1 MEHFRVEPVYAMDL
15 HSGVAHFIVTIGYIS
30 SGVVDRSK
38 IESAVNVLIQ
48 KWPIL
53 RVRLRRSSSNVLE
66 ALIPDARHA
75 VLATTF
81 YVTSKGIHQ
90 VETLSVRTSTIIT
103 QRLSRNL
110 KLYFEKSQPTLE
122 ELVSSQ
128 SPAFRLHVSCLADA
142 AVFTFTFAHVIMGA
156 SAVGSV
162 MRGLGSLLEG
172 KELLDELE
180 GDPWADLLNTAPS
193 GANLNLRG
201 WSTYG
206 PSDFLASAEMERIDL
221 EQDGP
226 ISQRIIYFPPSEIAQ
241 LKEQAMKELK
251 TLGLE
256 HFYGDEQYDAERTNR
271 PIYALDAQY
280 VPPLFLFEGRDKTC
294 SRIRLTKSFPPDKVY
309 LKNTQIFN
317 ATSKYANCKIR
328 DMTLGEIAKV
338 VRELVTEGSKQE
350 TLLDH
355 VRWKYNCVG
364 EFQVPVP
371 PGERVFLASNWLT
384 FDFGNLDISKVIKP
398 STDTGKVLDIYCCIP
413 NIPWCSGCI
422 TFRDRDGGINAVF
435 DWAEVNWTSGSN
447 AKYAIEN
454 TVSDKDFTKST
465 PDGVN
470 GLQQL
475 M

>member
-15 HSGVAHFIVTIGYIS
+15 HSGVAHVIVTIGYIF
-30 SGVVDRSK
+30 SGVGNRSQ
-38 IESAVNVLIQ
+38 IESAVNVLVQ

-53 RVRLRRSSSNVLE
+53 GVRLRRSSSNVLE

-75 VLATTF
+75 VLATAF

-90 VETLSVRTSTIIT
+90 VETLPARTSTITT
-103 QRLSRNL
+103 QRLSSNL

-128 SPAFRLHVSCLADA
+128 SPAFQLHVSCLADA
-142 AVFTFTFAHVIMGA
+142 TVFAFTFAHVIMGA

-162 MRGLGSLLEG
+162 MRGLASLLEG

-180 GDPWADLLNTAPS
+180 GDPWVDLLNTAPP
-193 GANLNLRG
+193 GANSNLRG
-201 WSTYG
+201 WSMYG

-221 EQDGP
+221 EQDGS
-226 ISQRIIYFPPSEIAQ
+226 ISQRTIYFPPSEIAQ

-256 HFYGDEQYDAERTNR
+256 VPFLSSGDVIVAWLYKHFYGDEQYDAERTNR
-271 PIYALDAQY
+271 LIYAMDAQ
-280 VPPLFLFEGRDKTC
+280 
-294 SRIRLTKSFPPDKVY
+294 IRLAESFPPDKVY

-317 ATSKYANCKIR
+317 ATSK
-328 DMTLGEIAKV
+328 
-338 VRELVTEGSKQE
+338 
-350 TLLDH
+350 
-355 VRWKYNCVG
+355 WKYNCVG
-364 EFQVPVP
+364 EFQVSVP
-371 PGERVFLASNWLT
+371 PEERVFLASNWLT

-398 STDTGKVLDIYCCIP
+398 STGTGKVLDIYCCIP
-413 NIPWCSGCI
+413 DIPRCSGCI
-422 TFRDRDGGINAVF
+422 IFRDRDGGINAVF
-435 DWAEVNWTSGSN
+435 DWAEVNRTSGSI

-454 TVSDKDFTKST
+454 TVSDKDFTKPI

-470 GLQQL
+470 GL
-475 M
+475 

>member
-1 MEHFRVEPVYAMDL
+1 MEHFRVEPVYAIDL
-15 HSGVAHFIVTIGYIS
+15 HSGVAHVIVTISYIF
-30 SGVVDRSK
+30 SGVVNRSQ

-53 RVRLRRSSSNVLE
+53 GVHLRRSSLNVLE

-90 VETLSVRTSTIIT
+90 VETLPARTSTITT

-128 SPAFRLHVSCLADA
+128 SPASQLHVSCLADA
-142 AVFTFTFAHVIMGA
+142 TVFAFTFAHVIMGA

-162 MRGLGSLLEG
+162 MRSLASLLEG

-180 GDPWADLLNTAPS
+180 GDPWVDLLNTAPP
-193 GANLNLRG
+193 GANSNLRG

-221 EQDGP
+221 EQDGS
-226 ISQRIIYFPPSEIAQ
+226 ISQRTIYFPPSEIAQ

-256 HFYGDEQYDAERTNR
+256 VPFLSSGDVIVAWLYKHFYGDKQYDAERTNR
-271 PIYALDAQY
+271 LIYALDAQ
-280 VPPLFLFEGRDKTC
+280 
-294 SRIRLTKSFPPDKVY
+294 IRLAESFPPDKVY

-317 ATSKYANCKIR
+317 ATSNPI
-328 DMTLGEIAKV
+328 
-338 VRELVTEGSKQE
+338 
-350 TLLDH
+350 
-355 VRWKYNCVG
+355 
-364 EFQVPVP
+364 P

-398 STDTGKVLDIYCCIP
+398 STGTGKVLDIYCCIP
-413 NIPWCSGCI
+413 DIPRCSGCI
-422 TFRDRDGGINAVF
+422 TFRDQDGGINAVF
-435 DWAEVNWTSGSN
+435 DWAEVNWTSGSI

-454 TVSDKDFTKST
+454 TVSDKDFTKPT
-465 PDGVN
+465 PGGVN
-470 GLQQL
+470 GL
-475 M
+475 